1 MSAPTLDNYHFRI
14 IGDHGTAV
22 RQRDVCC
29 VDDFQ
34 AEAMVRILLLS
45 PGTRLVEAW
54 FDGRVL
60 YRSER

>member
-1 MSAPTLDNYHFRI
+1 MSAARLDTYHFRI
-14 IGDHGTAV
+14 TGDLGTAV

-45 PGTRLVEAW
+45 PGVRLVEAW
-54 FDGRVL
+54 FDGHML
-60 YRSER
+60 YQSER